1 MKRYYVWGCSGS
13 LGGRRARRN
22 GCFLRLLTAQIAG
35 LFLVLERS
43 GSGYGNF
50 SICFRSAAAVKF
62 KEDNRSG
69 TRVRYVARM
78 RYYSIIQPLFKLNY
92 FLLVMWNQILA
103 TQKEIILVET
113 LSQMEI
119 TLILV
124 ILFYI

>member
-1 MKRYYVWGCSGS
+1 MFSQATYRTN
-13 LGGRRARRN
+13 RRSIF
-22 GCFLRLLTAQIAG
+22 G
-35 LFLVLERS
+35 LERS

-78 RYYSIIQPLFKLNY
+78 RYYSTIQPLFKLNY

-113 LSQMEI
+113 VSQMEI
-119 TLILV
+119 TLIPV